1 MKWLK
6 EKSYPKYLLGL
17 YIVLFLWSGIRPKDY
32 HVWLL
37 EIIGVVILIAVY
49 IFFYKKIRFSGV
61 TNTWFFIAASLI
73 TIGAHYSFPNVPIF
87 ENFKGMF
94 GVERNDFDKLGH
106 VVQGILPVLIAWEV
120 LVKNRV
126 VQNFY
131 WINFLSLNIALS
143 VSAFYELFE
152 WLFIVVLGD
161 NSYTY
166 DVLGTQG
173 YIWDAQSDM
182 LCALIGAILT
192 IIIGRRHL
200 RKTINQFY
208 SSHQKIKD
216 NILFE
221 KNNASVVTT

>member
-1 MKWLK
+1 MKWFN
-6 EKSYPKYLLGL
+6 EKSYSKILLVL
-17 YIVLFLWSGIRPKDY
+17 YSALFLWSGIQPKDY

-37 EIIGVVILIAVY
+37 EIVGVIFLITVY
-49 IFFYKKIRFSGV
+49 ILFHKRIRFSNV

-73 TIGAHYSFPNVPIF
+73 TIGAHYSFPNVPVF
-87 ENFKGMF
+87 ESFKETF
-94 GVERNDFDKLGH
+94 GIERNNFDKLGH
-106 VVQGILPVLIAWEV
+106 VVQGILPVLISWEV

-126 VQNFY
+126 VKNFY

-143 VSAFYELFE
+143 ISAFYELFE

-200 RKTINQFY
+200 RKTISQFH
-208 SSHQKIKD
+208 SSRQKSSND
-216 NILFE
+216 ILDE
-221 KNNASVVTT
+221 KNSPDVITT

>member
-1 MKWLK
+1 MKWLNK
-6 EKSYPKYLLGL
+6 KYYPKYLLGL
-17 YIVLFLWSGIRPKDY
+17 YVALFLWSGIQPKDY

-37 EIIGVVILIAVY
+37 EIIGVIFLIAVY

-61 TNTWFFIAASLI
+61 TNAWFFIAASLI
-73 TIGAHYSFPNVPIF
+73 TIGAHYSFPNVPVF
-87 ENFKGMF
+87 ENLQGTF

-106 VVQGILPVLIAWEV
+106 VVQGILPVLISWEV

-126 VQNFY
+126 VKNFY

-152 WLFIVVLGD
+152 WLFILVLGD

-173 YIWDAQSDM
+173 YIWDAQTDM
-182 LCALIGAILT
+182 LCALIGAVLT
-192 IIIGRRHL
+192 ILIGRRHL
-200 RKTINQFY
+200 LKTINQFR
-208 SSHQKIKD
+208 
-216 NILFE
+216 E
-221 KNNASVVTT
+221 KSPY